1 MAALTHILTATDLS
15 TPGTHAA
22 QRAAL
27 LAQQSG
33 ARLDVLHVAQQA
45 PMARLQ
51 QLVSTGALP
60 ANLDQRL
67 LDSAQARLQELADL
81 LAKEQGVKAGVKTAV
96 GELLPTL
103 QAEAESHQSSL
114 IVLGA
119 HGHSV
124 VRHLLLGSTAERLL
138 NHATRPMLLVRRAPR
153 AAYRKVLIPVDL
165 SPVSMRSI
173 QLARTIAPK
182 AQLCLLHAFD
192 LPFEGSLR
200 YAGIREDEIRHYIDA
215 ARAQAEQQLQAL
227 ATSAG
232 LAAHEAQTLVLY
244 GDPSVRILQ
253 QEQELDADLIVMGK
267 HGDNV
272 LERLFVGSVTRHV
285 LGDAQGDVLLSV

>member
-15 TPGTHAA
+15 TPARQAA

-33 ARLDVLHVAQQA
+33 ARLDLLHVAQQA

-60 ANLDQRL
+60 ADLDQRL
-67 LDSAQARLQELADL
+67 LNSAQARLQDLADL
-81 LAKEQGVKAGVKTAV
+81 LAKEPGVPAGVKTAL

-103 QAEAESHQSSL
+103 QAEADTHQSSL

-119 HGHSV
+119 QGDSV
-124 VRHLLLGSTAERLL
+124 LRPLLLGSTAERLL
-138 NHATRPMLLVRRAPR
+138 NHATRPMLVVRQAPR

-165 SPVSMRSI
+165 SPASVRTI
-173 QLARTIAPK
+173 QLARLIAPE

-200 YAGIREDEIRHYIDA
+200 YAGVSPQEIDQYRLA
-215 ARAQAEQQLQAL
+215 AHTQAEQQLKGL
-227 ATSAG
+227 LGDAG
-232 LAAHEAQTLVLY
+232 LLPDATLTVVQHGDAAA
-244 GDPSVRILQ
+244 RILE
-253 QEQELDADLIVMGK
+253 QEQAFHADLIVMGK
-267 HGDNV
+267 HADNT
-272 LERLFVGSVTRHV
+272 LQRLFLGSVSRRV
-285 LGDAQGDVLLSV
+285 LGSTQADVLVSA